1 MKSHAALL
9 SRLFLILLMM
19 QLGAACTVRSW
30 ESQPQTGLL
39 PVPDEKKLTAEE
51 EKAGLIWHSF
61 SVKASNAEGL
71 SGPFRIAANL
81 RYSDETGEN
90 TRVSALLW
98 GNGKQNS
105 PYPLRL
111 DLVAGIGT
119 VVAKIQED
127 ADKFTAYSPD
137 EKTAY
142 THAGDNSSLTSFG
155 VPIPLTLGDLTLLLT
170 GRCGRLFLPVGPRSV
185 DVPPFMNLSDNG
197 ASFTLAGARLP
208 GILELSSS
216 GAPLKWRELKEDG
229 WVIGM
234 EPSKKNPLQPEKLRI
249 SHPLGYSALIT
260 VKEVSRVSPP
270 YNSAQLHLALPPGTK
285 VKAMEQD

>member
-1 MKSHAALL
+1 MKSYAALFA
-9 SRLFLILLMM
+9 RLFLVLLVM
-19 QLGAACTVRSW
+19 QLNAACATRSW
-30 ESQPQTGLL
+30 ENHPDTGQA
-39 PVPDEKKLTAEE
+39 PVPDEKKRTAEE
-51 EKAGLIWHSF
+51 EEAALIWHSF
-61 SVKASNAEGL
+61 AVKASSAEKL

-81 RYSDETGEN
+81 RYTDETGEN

-98 GNGKQNS
+98 GNGKQDS

-142 THAGDNSSLTSFG
+142 THEGDNSNLTSFG
-155 VPIPLTLGDLTLLLT
+155 VPIPLTLGDLALLLS

-185 DVPPFMNLSDNG
+185 EIPPFMNLSDDG

-216 GAPLKWRELKEDG
+216 GVPRKWRELKEDG
-229 WVIGM
+229 WTIGM
-234 EPSKKNPLQPEKLRI
+234 VPSKKNPLQPEKLRI

-260 VKEVSRVSPP
+260 VKEISRVSPP
-270 YNSAQLHLALPPGTK
+270 YNSAQLHLALPPGTP
-285 VKAMEQD
+285 VKKMEQD